1 MLKLLDLCVAALVLS
16 IAVSGACPEEW
27 ERDRTYTDRS
37 GRKLCLAHHIPLVT
51 VRGFIIPDSA
61 SVTFIDPATNEEW
74 RVGGCNPNRILD
86 NSSLRRTK
94 RISQPAEITYCR
106 KCEAAF
112 HAWRLQHERNFH
124 DYDSGGSAIAGHP

>member
-1 MLKLLDLCVAALVLS
+1 MLKLPRLCIAALVIS
-16 IAVSGACPEEW
+16 TAVSGACPAEW

-37 GRKLCLAHHIPLVT
+37 GRQLCLAHHIPLVT
-51 VRGFIIPDSA
+51 VRGFRVPDSR
-61 SVTFIDPATNEEW
+61 SITVIDPATDEEW
-74 RVGGCNPNRILD
+74 RVGGCNPNRILF

-94 RISQPAEITYCR
+94 RISQSAKITYCP

-112 HAWRLQHERNFH
+112 HAWCLRHMPNFH